1 MSRIE
6 LSRTWD
12 PAATEPGIYEWWER
26 SGCFASDDDP
36 RSDRPAFVIN
46 MPPPNVTGQLHMGH
60 GLQDAV
66 QDAFIRYKRMKGFDA
81 LWQAGKDHA
90 GIATQNVV
98 EKELARSGVDRHAL
112 GREAFLAKA
121 WEWKEKYG
129 GIITEQKR
137 KLGDSADWRHEVFT
151 MDPGPSRAVR
161 EVFVRLHEKGL
172 IYQGDYIVN
181 WCPRCH
187 TAISD
192 EEVDHEETRSHL
204 WHIAYPVLDE
214 EGRESGE
221 RIVVATTRPET
232 MLGDVA
238 VAIHPDNPGTN
249 HLKGCR
255 LRLPLVGRE
264 LVVIEDDFVDPEFGT
279 GCVKVTPA
287 HDPNDFEM
295 GRRHG
300 LEPVKILDIDGRV
313 RLSGSPYNG
322 MDRYEARKAVLRDL
336 GEQGY
341 LVRTEDHVNKVGQC
355 QRCDTVVEPY
365 LSRQWFV
372 RMKPLAERA
381 MESVRAGEVVFH
393 PRRWENVFFRW
404 MENIRDWCISRQL
417 WWGHRIPVFTCTAC
431 GEVHVLR
438 EDPSACRKCGSSGL
452 RQDEDV
458 LDTWFSSWLWPFTTL
473 GWPDTE
479 NPRFRR
485 YYPTDL
491 MVTGYDIIFFW
502 VSRMIMAGLEF
513 TGKPPFRDVYFT
525 GIVKDE
531 LGRKMSKSL
540 GNGIDPLEM
549 VATYGA
555 DAVRHTMIA
564 LNTEGQDIKLSVQ
577 KFEMGRN
584 FANKVWQAFRFLH
597 MQDWNLL
604 PGDADLSRPRPTELA
619 DEWILSR
626 LHTVT
631 RRVDEGFA
639 RFKPSEAQTAC
650 YEFLWNEFCDWYVE
664 LAKPRLYDQQDP
676 AGRGATLHHALHV
689 FIGAIRLLSPF
700 MPFLAEEIWRVI
712 RVELGALGLAVPG
725 GEALMQQRIPDADP
739 ARIQP
744 AIEKEFALVQGVVQA
759 LRNIR
764 AEQNLKP
771 RQPIEAVILGE
782 TDKLAVLEPVLGYA
796 RELAG
801 ADRIRLGG
809 DRPKPAA
816 ANVVEGLVVL
826 VPLAGLIDL
835 DAERTRLG
843 KERTRL
849 EGLVKS
855 LDGKLN
861 NAGFVERA
869 PVEVVDKERAKR
881 ASAAEDLAKI
891 ERSLAE
897 LE

>member
-1 MSRIE
+1 MSAIE
-6 LSRTWD
+6 LSRTW
-12 PAATEPGIYEWWER
+12 EPQAVEPRIYAWWEQN
-26 SGCFASDDDP
+26 GCFDTDP
-36 RSDRPAFVIN
+36 SSAKPAFVIN
-46 MPPPNVTGQLHMGH
+46 MPPPNITGRLHMGH
-60 GLQDAV
+60 GLQDSV
-66 QDAFIRYKRMKGFDA
+66 QDAFIRWMRMKGFDA
-81 LWQAGKDHA
+81 LWQPGKDHA

-98 EKELARSGVDRHAL
+98 EKELAKEGTDRHAL
-112 GREAFLAKA
+112 GREAFVERA
-121 WEWKEKYG
+121 WQWKEHHG
-129 GIITEQKR
+129 DIIAQQKR

-151 MDPGPSRAVR
+151 LDPGPSAAVR
-161 EVFVRLHEKGL
+161 EVFVRLYEKGL
-172 IYQGDYIVN
+172 VYQGFYIVN

-192 EEVDHEETRSHL
+192 EEVDHEEKRSHL
-204 WHIAYPVLDE
+204 WHIAYPVLGADGAE
-214 EGRESGE
+214 TGE
-221 RIVVATTRPET
+221 RVVVATTRPET

-238 VAIHPDNPGTN
+238 VAIHPDDPKTA
-249 HLKGCR
+249 HLRGRR

-264 LVVIEDDFVDPEFGT
+264 LVVIEDGFVDPEFGT
-279 GCVKVTPA
+279 GCVKVTPS

-300 LEPVKILDIDGRV
+300 LEPVTVLDIDGRIK
-313 RLSGSPYNG
+313 LDGSPYHG
-322 MDRYEARKAVLRDL
+322 LDRYAARKAVLKDL
-336 GEQGY
+336 EAQGL
-341 LVRTEDHVNKVGQC
+341 LVRTDDHVHSVGQC

-365 LSRQWFV
+365 LSKQWFV

-381 MESVRAGEVVFH
+381 MASVRAGEIAFH
-393 PRRWENVFFRW
+393 PKRWENVFFRW
-404 MENIRDWCISRQL
+404 MEGIRDWCISRQL

-431 GEVHVLR
+431 GEVHVTR
-438 EDPSACRKCGSSGL
+438 EDPTACSRCGSTGL

-531 LGRKMSKSL
+531 QGRKMSKSL

-597 MQDWNLL
+597 MQDWSSL
-604 PGDADLSRPRPTELA
+604 PRDADLSRPNPTELA
-619 DEWILSR
+619 EEWILSR

-631 RRVDEGFA
+631 RRVEEGFA
-639 RFKPSEAQTAC
+639 RCRPNEAQTAC

-664 LAKPRLYDQQDP
+664 LVKPRLYDEGNA
-676 AGRGATLHHALHV
+676 AGRGAALHHALHV
-689 FIGAIRLLSPF
+689 FVGAVRLLSPF

-712 RVELGALGLAVPG
+712 RAELAALGLAAPG
-725 GEALMQQRIPDADP
+725 GEALMLQRVPDADEALMRP
-739 ARIQP
+739 EVER
-744 AIEKEFALVQGVVQA
+744 EFTLVQGVVQA

-764 AEQNLKP
+764 SEQNLKP
-771 RQPIEAVILGE
+771 RQEIVAAILG
-782 TDKLAVLEPVLGYA
+782 DAAKLAVLEPVLHYA
-796 RELAG
+796 RALAG
-801 ADRIRLGG
+801 AKAIVLGG
-809 DRPKPAA
+809 ERPKPAA
-816 ANVVEGLVVL
+816 ANVVEGLDVL
-826 VPLAGLIDL
+826 VPLAGLIDF
-835 DAERTRLG
+835 DAERARLA
-843 KERTRL
+843 KEQARL
-849 EGLVKS
+849 AGQLQA

-869 PVEVVDKERAKR
+869 PAEVVDKERAKR
-881 ASAAEDLAKI
+881 AAAAEDLAKI
-891 ERSLAE
+891 ERNLAE
-897 LE
+897 LG